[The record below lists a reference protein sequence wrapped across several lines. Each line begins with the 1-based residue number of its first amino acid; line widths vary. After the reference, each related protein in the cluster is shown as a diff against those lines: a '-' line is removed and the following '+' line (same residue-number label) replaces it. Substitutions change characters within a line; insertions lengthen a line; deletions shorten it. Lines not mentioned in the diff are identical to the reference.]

1 MATRDKGKF
10 MTMRRIL
17 LTATLATFAVGVA
30 SATPIIQTMTVAATA
45 TPFNDSL
52 LFNGFNTMGGTLQLT
67 GVEITLAT
75 TATAEIDV
83 GNFSGQTQAFTSATA
98 SIPVSASLVTT
109 ATSTTASETVTAG
122 PIAGTIG
129 SAFADYAFP
138 GNSATASSTDT
149 VGSGLFSE
157 FIGGTNAV
165 DINVVGNI
173 GSYAGTAGTGT
184 NFGGSAVVGAL
195 VTVEYDYTTVSSTPE
210 PTTMLLFGSAL
221 VGLGVMRK
229 RKKA

>member
-1 MATRDKGKF
+1 MKL
-10 MTMRRIL
+10 RRIL
-17 LTATLATFAVGVA
+17 LTATLATFAVGMA
-30 SATPIIQTMTVAATA
+30 NATPMIVQTMSIGSTA
-45 TPFNDSL
+45 TPFSDNL
-52 LFNGFNTMGGTLQLT
+52 MFNGFNTMGGTLQLT

-98 SIPVSASLVTT
+98 SIPVSATLTGV
-109 ATSTTASETVTAG
+109 ATSTSASETVTAG
-122 PIAGTIG
+122 PINGTIS
-129 SAFADYAFP
+129 SAFALTPFP
-138 GNSATASSTDT
+138 GNSASASSTDT
-149 VGSGLFSE
+149 VLSSLFSE
-157 FIGGTNAV
+157 FVGGPNSVTIDVA
-165 DINVVGNI
+165 GNM
-173 GSYAGTAGTGT
+173 GTYSGTGGSVT
-184 NFGGSAVVGAL
+184 FGGNALVGAL